1 MTFSAA
7 AFPLQNLLS
16 FAAYFVTAVV
26 VLFVFQWIYTRV
38 TPYDEVAMIK
48 ANKAAASVTYGG
60 ALIGFVLPL
69 ASVIANSVNLVDMLI
84 WAVIAGVV
92 QLLAFAVMRLF
103 YPGLSD
109 SIAANELAPAMKLA
123 FVSIA
128 VGILNAAC
136 MTY

>member
-16 FAAYFVTAVV
+16 FAAYFVTAVA

-69 ASVIANSVNLVDMLI
+69 ASVIANSVSLVDMLI

>member
-1 MTFSAA
+1 MTFSPA

-69 ASVIANSVNLVDMLI
+69 ASVIANSVSLVDMLI